1 MMNMQVNKN
10 KHYPIK
16 VIERQ
21 HVNTARK
28 HAHVEK
34 KKNTVMQLSAACPRL
49 NNCVVWSKYPH
60 RPAFYLF
67 NTKVN
72 EDIKDAKISRPW
84 EGLRRWFI
92 GGR

>member
-1 MMNMQVNKN
+1 MMNTQVNKN

-16 VIERQ
+16 VIER
-21 HVNTARK
+21 K

-34 KKNTVMQLSAACPRL
+34 KQKKNTVMQLSAACPRL